1 MKIIIAGSGQV
12 GSHLAKLLSYESQE
26 ITLIDSNDEKIV
38 LSKLEGI
45 IKLID
50 TMQQVDTNNIE
61 PMSHALDIT
70 QPLREDVVTEE
81 NQKNDFL
88 KLGPE
93 SNEDYFIVPR
103 VVE

>member
-1 MKIIIAGSGQV
+1 MALTNKDIKKISQ
-12 GSHLAKLLSYESQE
+12 LAKININSKDEE
-26 ITLIDSNDEKIV
+26 IL

-45 IKLID
+45 MKLID
-50 TMQQVDTNNIE
+50 SMKKVNTDNIE

-70 QPLREDVVTEE
+70 QPLREDVVSEK

-103 VVE
+103 VVD

>member
-1 MKIIIAGSGQV
+1 MALTDKEIKKL
-12 GSHLAKLLSYESQE
+12 SHLAK
-26 ITLIDSNDEKIV
+26 INIDSKDEEVV

-50 TMQQVDTNNIE
+50 SMQKVNTDGIQ

-70 QPLREDVVTEE
+70 QPLRVDTVTEE

-93 SNEDYFIVPR
+93 SNENYFIVPR

>member
-1 MKIIIAGSGQV
+1 MALTDKDIKKL
-12 GSHLAKLLSYESQE
+12 SHLAK
-26 ITLIDSNDEKIV
+26 INIDSKDEKII

-45 IKLID
+45 IRLID
-50 TMQQVDTNNIE
+50 SMQKVNTDNIQ

-88 KLGPE
+88 ELGPE